1 MRPPGQVNKWETS
14 MQNQE
19 KRKFKR
25 YDLGVRAVAQ
35 SGDAGDAGQQ
45 EAVWLCDLSG
55 EGTLFHT
62 ACPDWYVPGEPVSLM
77 ICMPGAPGV
86 HATMRTRGIVSRV
99 EAGRSKGEALVALQF
114 LVPLQF
120 ARDQAGIPAACQ

>member
-1 MRPPGQVNKWETS
+1 MGNS

-19 KRKFKR
+19 KRKFQR
-25 YDLGVRAVAQ
+25 YDLNVRALAQ
-35 SGDAGDAGQQ
+35 SGDGPDAGHQ
-45 EAVWLCDLSG
+45 EAVWLCDLAG

-62 ACPDWYVPGEPVSLM
+62 ACPDWYIPGEPVSLT

-86 HATMRTRGIVSRV
+86 HAIMHTRGIVSRV
-99 EAGRSKGEALVALQF
+99 ETGRTKGEALVALQF

-120 ARDQAGIPAACQ
+120 DRGQEGIPAFCQ